1 MVAPPPSP
9 FYASSDPAMPDL
21 DLRASDDDRQAVI
34 DRLSAHYRAGR
45 LDADELEERTAAATA
60 ARTYGD
66 LAALEADL
74 PEPAT
79 PVPSRG
85 KRAAEKLG
93 GALAFSAIFW
103 VIWLAT
109 GADGFVWP
117 LIPTAFA
124 LLGALSEL
132 DEDKSADR
140 RRRRHGHRHRRD
152 EPPAPPDP
160 PEPPQLP

>member
-1 MVAPPPSP
+1 
-9 FYASSDPAMPDL
+9 MPDL

-34 DRLSAHYRAGR
+34 DRLSAHFRSGR
-45 LDADELEERTAAATA
+45 LDAEELEERTAAATA
-60 ARTYGD
+60 AKTYGD

-74 PEPAT
+74 PAPTA

-85 KRAAEKLG
+85 RRAAEKLG
-93 GALAFSAIFW
+93 GALVFSAIFW

-117 LIPTAFA
+117 VIPTAFA

-132 DEDKSADR
+132 DEDKSAHRRGRHGRQGHVYHR
-140 RRRRHGHRHRRD
+140 RR
-152 EPPAPPDP
+152 EFPEPPDP
-160 PEPPQLP
+160 PDPPRLPQP

>member
-1 MVAPPPSP
+1 
-9 FYASSDPAMPDL
+9 MPDL

-34 DRLSAHYRAGR
+34 DRLSAHYRSGR
-45 LDADELEERTAAATA
+45 LDADELEERTAAAA
-60 ARTYGD
+60 AAKTYGD

-74 PEPAT
+74 PAPSA

-93 GALAFSAIFW
+93 GALVFSAIFW

-117 LIPTAFA
+117 VIPTAIA

-132 DEDKSADR
+132 DEDKGEPGR
-140 RRRRHGHRHRRD
+140 RLGRHGGGHGHGRHPRR
-152 EPPAPPDP
+152 ELPGPPDP
-160 PEPPQLP
+160 PEPPRLP